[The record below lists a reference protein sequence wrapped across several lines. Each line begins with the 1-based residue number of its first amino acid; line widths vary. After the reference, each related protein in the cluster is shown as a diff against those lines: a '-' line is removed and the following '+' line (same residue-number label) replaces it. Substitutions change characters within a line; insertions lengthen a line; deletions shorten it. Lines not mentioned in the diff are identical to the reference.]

1 MKSLSI
7 SSKKINPNSE
17 KKNTFLTFL
26 SYLIPITII
35 LLILYV
41 NYLPFGYEDEKTID
55 VGSKDDTS
63 GVFFLEETPSLG
75 SRQTTGGETFRFVD
89 GVIYA
94 IYKPKVILK
103 DANIEVKIK
112 GENVYFPTPPSLD
125 FLWDYDWKGENFTD
139 FEIIAPA
146 STYEQFL
153 EGEESKEMDFE
164 DDTFVILFNWT
175 ADQEVILANG
185 DISLIQNATNITL
198 KVENHE
204 IIYNLPD
211 YFLENE
217 HSALLGFA
225 NKNLYFFVNEEFVE
239 KKEIVNEKVFED
251 IEVLNGV
258 FLKNYE
264 KEIKER
270 IELKENCVYFDGYT
284 RLVLPESQDLF
295 EEGPFAIYIEW
306 IPEKVENSQQ
316 LMGHYNWEISQ
327 GTDNITFQIG
337 RMEQSESF
345 SFTKYTFDEDFF
357 EKQHSLL
364 AIYNP
369 STEKENEGHIEL
381 FIDGFSSGKVFFEDD
396 KIRTDYGEDNL
407 SLGWSRHNNN
417 TNPYFQGKICN
428 ARFSYKELKSKEQKS
443 TKFEIENQQEIKIPI
458 FGEGEL
464 KKVSIHVKK

>member
-1 MKSLSI
+1 MKSISI
-7 SSKKINPNSE
+7 SSE

-26 SYLIPITII
+26 SYFIPIAII

-41 NYLPFGYEDEKTID
+41 NYLPFGYTDERTIE
-55 VGSKDDTS
+55 VGSKNDTS
-63 GVFFLEETPSLG
+63 GVFFLEQTPSLG
-75 SRQTTGGETFRFVD
+75 SRQTIDGHTFRFVD

-103 DANIEVKIK
+103 DANIEVKVE

-164 DDTFVILFNWT
+164 DDTFAILFNWT
-175 ADQEVILANG
+175 ANQEVILANG
-185 DISLIQNATNITL
+185 DISLIQDATNITL

-217 HSALLGFA
+217 HTALLGFA

-284 RLVLPESQDLF
+284 RLVLPQSQDLF
-295 EEGPFAIYIEW
+295 EKGPFAIYIEW

-316 LMGHYNWEISQ
+316 LMGHHNWEIYQS
-327 GTDNITFQIG
+327 TNKVTFQIG
-337 RMEQSESF
+337 RTQETESIY
-345 SFTKYTFDEDFF
+345 SIAHNIDNNFF
-357 EKQHSLL
+357 NQKHTLL

-369 STEKENEGHIEL
+369 DTHIEL
-381 FIDGFSSGKVFFEDD
+381 FIDDVSFGKVFFEEP
-396 KIRTDYGEDNL
+396 RTLKPDYANDL
-407 SLGWSRHNNN
+407 SLGWSSHNYQNL
-417 TNPYFQGKICN
+417 PKFQGSICN

-458 FGEGEL
+458 FGKGEL